1 MPQCSPSPSPSTLRP
16 TSMFSAGI
24 SLLSSLGRGYFAA
37 SIPTVGLLT
46 KWLPGQCPQRRMK
59 GTCVPGHSEH
69 FQGTESAVTYPSASG
84 APGGFSGNTQKPQ
97 PPPPHPP
104 TFPGDVPSP
113 RTTLLFPYPRRSGP
127 KPGRSCAKLGPFSHV
142 RLSSLV
148 FRIRS
153 KKPIRSTPTPGT
165 PRLAPHTAPPWG
177 ARGSDLRAREW
188 DPTGCYWFSSPA
200 VAVVQIGV
208 SSAREDDEEKSRQK
222 QKSSLE
228 QDTTVPGIH

>member
-1 MPQCSPSPSPSTLRP
+1 MAARAVSPKENERHLRSRPFGTLSRYRVRSYLPLCFRSPRWNTAR
-16 TSMFSAGI
+16 
-24 SLLSSLGRGYFAA
+24 
-37 SIPTVGLLT
+37 
-46 KWLPGQCPQRRMK
+46 
-59 GTCVPGHSEH
+59 
-69 FQGTESAVTYPSASG
+69 
-84 APGGFSGNTQKPQ
+84 GFSGNTQKPQ

-142 RLSSLV
+142 RPSSLV